1 VQGAQ
6 EAAPGR
12 DEQVP
17 GEHGTQVDA
26 SEAPELLLN
35 VAGGQTVHDASDT
48 AAAVV
53 LYVPEGHREHCAAPG
68 VSL

>member
-1 VQGAQ
+1 
-6 EAAPGR
+6 
-12 DEQVP
+12 
-17 GEHGTQVDA
+17 VDA

-35 VAGGQTVHDASDT
+35 VAGGQAVQNASDT

-53 LYVPEGHREHCAAPG
+53 LYVPVGHREHCAAPG